1 MGDDEFA
8 LVRLWKEKRGE
19 VGPSDL
25 SGNLIV
31 QLGVTTEGLNRRWY
45 VVKHW
50 AGAHRRPEARQTSCV
65 EMDGR
70 QPRRPG

>member
-19 VGPSDL
+19 VGPLDL

-31 QLGVTTEGLNRRWY
+31 HL
-45 VVKHW
+45 
-50 AGAHRRPEARQTSCV
+50 A
-65 EMDGR
+65 
-70 QPRRPG
+70 